1 MLDKLYSPLLPFL
14 PSSFPP
20 SLPPSL
26 VLPRRLPRHG
36 TGRDLG
42 PTQRHPHAQQEEEQ
56 ELHPFLP
63 LVPLVL
69 LACRWRWLV
78 SVGSFSVQRRWDS
91 LHLHAYSSVRPPSLP
106 PPPSLL
112 PPLAFFTYSFPPPS
126 PSSARA
132 TSSSGVGRTSRPP
145 PSHSLSLFYSTNLSL
160 PPSLLPSLP
169 LSPSTA
175 PAASSLEVGKTNR
188 PPPPYVGTWN
198 VCCLWLVIAQSGA
211 WGIHAK
217 KEEEEEEQQQ
227 QQQQQQL
234 FWTPRREGGR
244 EGGREAET
252 SAAEF
257 VSFPSG
263 YGAIVVSC

>member
-1 MLDKLYSPLLPFL
+1 MELDAISGQRKGTPMPNKKKNKSYT
-14 PSSFPP
+14 PSSPSSPSSSSPAGGGGSFLLEVSRFNDDGTRSTSTPIRRYVLPP
-20 SLPPSL
+20 SLPPFPPFP
-26 VLPRRLPRHG
+26 PR
-36 TGRDLG
+36 
-42 PTQRHPHAQQEEEQ
+42 
-56 ELHPFLP
+56 F
-63 LVPLVL
+63 
-69 LACRWRWLV
+69 
-78 SVGSFSVQRRWDS
+78 
-91 LHLHAYSSVRPPSLP
+91 LHLFLPPSLP
-106 PPPSLL
+106 FL
-112 PPLAFFTYSFPPPS
+112 
-126 PSSARA
+126 
-132 TSSSGVGRTSRPP
+132 SSSHILLGGWKNQPTT
-145 PSHSLSLFYSTNLSL
+145 SLSLSFTSYSTNLSL

-217 KEEEEEEQQQ
+217 KEEEEEEEEEEE
-227 QQQQQQL
+227 QQQQL

-244 EGGREAET
+244 EGGREGET